1 MSAASEAF
9 AGLGHEEAD
18 LGQLGSA
25 LASGVLAPSVAGA
38 GGLTSDLSLDE
49 ILLLHSVGLEPVQ
62 VVFGVGAISVLTG
75 VWVWGT
81 GLVADAHD
89 AFQQALS
96 TAKEGIRQQIHA
108 SSAIGVV
115 GVEVEI
121 QPSPHRS
128 VVVLTGT
135 SVRPSRDEA
144 GGSHFNVRYPSP
156 FICDLSARDF
166 AVLST
171 AGWYPLDLVAG
182 AAYVH
187 APRRGVGASI
197 GQAAQ
202 NVELTNFTE
211 ALYDAREAAMAEMQ
225 SQISVVGGTGLLD
238 AKVVDRPV
246 SFAHHVVE
254 FLVYGTAVKM
264 LAPSHSHPN
273 LSTVLPVD
281 DKVRTFEATSL
292 D

>member
-1 MSAASEAF
+1 M
-9 AGLGHEEAD
+9 AG
-18 LGQLGSA
+18 
-25 LASGVLAPSVAGA
+25 P

-49 ILLLHSVGLEPVQ
+49 VLLLHSAGLEPVQ

-75 VWVWGT
+75 VWVWGAGMVT
-81 GLVADAHD
+81 DAHD
-89 AFQQALS
+89 AFQRALS
-96 TAKEGIRQQIHA
+96 TAKEAIREQVHA

-115 GVEVEI
+115 GVEVEV
-121 QPSPHRS
+121 QFSPHRCL
-128 VVVLTGT
+128 VVLTGT
-135 SVRPSRDEA
+135 SVRPLRDET
-144 GGSHFNVRYPSP
+144 GTSHFGVRYPSP

-187 APRRGVGASI
+187 APRRGLGASL
-197 GQAAQ
+197 GQSVQ
-202 NVELTNFTE
+202 NVELSNFTE
-211 ALYDAREAAMAEMQ
+211 ALYDAREAAMGELQ

-238 AKVVDRPV
+238 AKIIDRPV
-246 SFAHHVVE
+246 SFARHVVE
-254 FLVYGTAVKM
+254 FVVYGTAVKM
-264 LAPSHSHPN
+264 LAPAHSHPN

-292 D
+292 H